1 MKTNVSTR
9 DQHSFLKALGRDWFL
24 CLLQLLVATHIPWL
38 TSLLCFKANSNRRL
52 ADTVSLLL
60 LMLPVL
66 PCTFGDLLVHTAHL
80 PQAVGGTSLVVPLL
94 GRGSVSPSA
103 LMSATG
109 LYKEI

>member
-38 TSLLCFKANSNRRL
+38 TSLLCFKANNNRHP

-60 LMLPVL
+60 LMLPML
-66 PCTFGDLLVHTAHL
+66 PCTFGDPLVHTA
-80 PQAVGGTSLVVPLL
+80 PTQTVGETALVVPLL
-94 GRGSVSPSA
+94 GGSVSPVA
-103 LMSATG
+103 LMSATE

>member
-1 MKTNVSTR
+1 MLSTR
-9 DQHSFLKALGRDWFL
+9 TQHSFLKALGRDWFL

-38 TSLLCFKANSNRRL
+38 TSLLCFKANSNRRP
-52 ADTVSLLL
+52 ADTVSPLL

-66 PCTFGDLLVHTAHL
+66 PCTFGDPLVHTART
-80 PQAVGGTSLVVPLL
+80 QTVGGTALVVPLL
-94 GRGSVSPSA
+94 GGSVSPAA